1 MIRRP
6 PRSTRTDTL
15 FPYTTLVRSASS
27 APFQSA
33 AHRVQAA
40 CRRFPGSATPLRDQR
55 RVLGKL
61 HNLRHRKTA
70 PWQPF
75 LTLSIQ
81 DLGDPAAPLQKKNA
95 GRSSGSQKKARPFLL
110 GLQLHRFMYFIA
122 TSLYNYTPA
131 HEC

>member
-1 MIRRP
+1 MIHAFPALSSSDLRFP
-6 PRSTRTDTL
+6 PWS
-15 FPYTTLVRSASS
+15 LVREAAS

-75 LTLSIQ
+75 LTLSIK
-81 DLGDPAAPLQKKNA
+81 DLGDPAAPLQQKNA
-95 GRSSGSQKKARPFLL
+95 GRYSRSEERRVGKECVSTWRSGGWPEVKKKK
-110 GLQLHRFMYFIA
+110 
-122 TSLYNYTPA
+122 
-131 HEC
+131 